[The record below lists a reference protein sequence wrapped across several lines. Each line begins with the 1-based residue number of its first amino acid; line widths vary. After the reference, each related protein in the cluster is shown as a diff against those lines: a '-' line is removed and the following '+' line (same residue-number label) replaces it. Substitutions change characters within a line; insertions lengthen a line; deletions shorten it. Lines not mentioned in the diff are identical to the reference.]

1 MPTSSGNNGGNKIK
15 LWTRIEG
22 RIARERENKSDQ
34 TTLVQDKARRER
46 RIMREG

>member
-22 RIARERENKSDQ
+22 RIAREREQVGPDHFGS
-34 TTLVQDKARRER
+34 R
-46 RIMREG
+46 